1 MKTNIH
7 KNRIQLKKF
16 QINQDLIKQKQI
28 KSGLVMSTSTSSLK
42 SNNYKEKK
50 SLSKQKSSHK
60 ISINN
65 INVNTNNLNLNT
77 SFNMNLNLYKRV
89 NTMVNSPRST
99 SNMSNNSNGNF
110 DKSVV
115 NELRNQFLE
124 ITKKKKSNLNE
135 SNSSLLN
142 NSLLNLE
149 NTQKNLQFVHKHR
162 SNEKKSK
169 PKMGKKS
176 LNLFD
181 SLKNNFLNPNANK
194 INFKS
199 REKLKKKPII
209 TKTEYCETENLSTTD
224 MNFLNHT
231 NTLEQTR
238 NIRIETNPNTNS
250 NNTNES
256 LQIRENN
263 FNKYNNE
270 HNEINENKKL
280 KKQNEELRKWI
291 NVLKSVIL
299 SQQVNFIKKFN
310 DREVYHIN
318 REKALIKENNS
329 LKKIIF
335 SSFEAIKIFD
345 KLSFE
350 YDDKLNKT
358 YSQILTENQYLRK
371 IFLNNT
377 KTSETKNIQN
387 IHKRINNFVKNNF
400 YHNNNRNTTKIKI
413 DRKEENQDK
422 KSHYVNTITHFGN
435 SHAYLN
441 QTMKKEMM
449 NNLYYSNIKSK
460 QIPKSNSTNNINQ
473 TSNPNKKIKNQ
484 K

>member
-110 DKSVV
+110 DKNVV

-135 SNSSLLN
+135 SNSSSLN

-149 NTQKNLQFVHKHR
+149 NTQKNIQFVHKFR

-169 PKMGKKS
+169 PKMGNKS

-199 REKLKKKPII
+199 REKLKKKPLI

-224 MNFLNHT
+224 VNFLNHT
-231 NTLEQTR
+231 NTLDQTR
-238 NIRIETNPNTNS
+238 NIRIETNPNTNT
-250 NNTNES
+250 NTNITNES
-256 LQIRENN
+256 LHINLS
-263 FNKYNNE
+263 KYN
-270 HNEINENKKL
+270 NEINENKKL
-280 KKQNEELRKWI
+280 KKQNEELRRWI
-291 NVLKSVIL
+291 NVLKSVII
-299 SQQVNFIKKFN
+299 SQNNNFIKKFN

-329 LKKIIF
+329 LKKIII

-345 KLSFE
+345 KISLE

-377 KTSETKNIQN
+377 KESETKNFQY

-473 TSNPNKKIKNQ
+473 NSNPNKKIKNQ

>member
-99 SNMSNNSNGNF
+99 SNISNNSNGNF
-110 DKSVV
+110 DKNVV

-135 SNSSLLN
+135 SNSSSLN

-149 NTQKNLQFVHKHR
+149 NTQKNIQFVHKFR

-169 PKMGKKS
+169 PKMGNKS

-199 REKLKKKPII
+199 REKLKKKPLI

-224 MNFLNHT
+224 VNFLNHT
-231 NTLEQTR
+231 NTLDQTR
-238 NIRIETNPNTNS
+238 NIRIETNPNTNT
-250 NNTNES
+250 NTNITNES
-256 LQIRENN
+256 LHINLS
-263 FNKYNNE
+263 KYN
-270 HNEINENKKL
+270 NEINENKKL
-280 KKQNEELRKWI
+280 KKQNEELRRWI
-291 NVLKSVIL
+291 NVLKSVII
-299 SQQVNFIKKFN
+299 SQNNNFIKKFN

-329 LKKIIF
+329 LKKIIIT
-335 SSFEAIKIFD
+335 SFEAIKIFD
-345 KLSFE
+345 KISFE
-350 YDDKLNKT
+350 YEDKLNKT

-377 KTSETKNIQN
+377 KESETKNFQY

-473 TSNPNKKIKNQ
+473 NSNPNKKIKNQ

>member
-99 SNMSNNSNGNF
+99 SNISNNSNGNF
-110 DKSVV
+110 DKNVV

-199 REKLKKKPII
+199 REKLKKKPLI

-224 MNFLNHT
+224 VNFLNHT
-231 NTLEQTR
+231 NTLDQTR
-238 NIRIETNPNTNS
+238 NIRIETNPNTNT
-250 NNTNES
+250 NTNITNES
-256 LQIRENN
+256 LHINLS
-263 FNKYNNE
+263 KYN
-270 HNEINENKKL
+270 NEINENKKL
-280 KKQNEELRKWI
+280 KKQNEELRRWI
-291 NVLKSVIL
+291 NVLKSVII
-299 SQQVNFIKKFN
+299 SQNNNFIKKFN

-329 LKKIIF
+329 LKKIII

-345 KLSFE
+345 KISFE
-350 YDDKLNKT
+350 YEDKLNKT

-377 KTSETKNIQN
+377 KESETKNFQY

-473 TSNPNKKIKNQ
+473 NSNPNKKIKNQ

>member
-99 SNMSNNSNGNF
+99 SNISNNSNGNF
-110 DKSVV
+110 DKNVV

-135 SNSSLLN
+135 SNSSSLN

-149 NTQKNLQFVHKHR
+149 NTQKNIQFVHKFR

-169 PKMGKKS
+169 PKMGNKS

-199 REKLKKKPII
+199 REKLKKKPLI

-224 MNFLNHT
+224 VNFLNHT
-231 NTLEQTR
+231 NTLDQTR
-238 NIRIETNPNTNS
+238 NIRIETNPNTNT
-250 NNTNES
+250 NTNITNES
-256 LQIRENN
+256 LQINLS
-263 FNKYNNE
+263 KYN
-270 HNEINENKKL
+270 NEINENKKL
-280 KKQNEELRKWI
+280 KKQNEELRRWI
-291 NVLKSVIL
+291 NVLKSVII
-299 SQQVNFIKKFN
+299 SQNNNFIKKFN

-329 LKKIIF
+329 LKKIII

-345 KLSFE
+345 KISFE
-350 YDDKLNKT
+350 YEDKLNKT

-377 KTSETKNIQN
+377 KESETKNFQY

-473 TSNPNKKIKNQ
+473 NSNPNKKIKNQ

>member
-1 MKTNIH
+1 MH

-16 QINQDLIKQKQI
+16 QINQELIKQKQM

-42 SNNYKEKK
+42 SNNYKDKK

-135 SNSSLLN
+135 SNSSSLN

-199 REKLKKKPII
+199 REKLKKKPLI

-224 MNFLNHT
+224 VNFLNHT
-231 NTLEQTR
+231 NTLDQTR
-238 NIRIETNPNTNS
+238 NIRIETNPNTNT
-250 NNTNES
+250 NTNITNES
-256 LQIRENN
+256 LHINLS
-263 FNKYNNE
+263 KYN
-270 HNEINENKKL
+270 NEINENKKL
-280 KKQNEELRKWI
+280 KKQNEELRRWI
-291 NVLKSVIL
+291 NVLKSVII
-299 SQQVNFIKKFN
+299 SQNNNFIKKFN

-329 LKKIIF
+329 LKKIIIT
-335 SSFEAIKIFD
+335 SFEAIKIFD
-345 KLSFE
+345 KISYE
-350 YDDKLNKT
+350 YDYKLNKT

-377 KTSETKNIQN
+377 KESETKNFQY

-473 TSNPNKKIKNQ
+473 NSNQNPNQNKKLKNQ

>member
-99 SNMSNNSNGNF
+99 SNISNNSNGNF
-110 DKSVV
+110 DKNVV

-135 SNSSLLN
+135 SNSSSLN

-149 NTQKNLQFVHKHR
+149 NSQKNIQFVHKFR

-169 PKMGKKS
+169 PKMGNKS

-199 REKLKKKPII
+199 REKLKKKPLI

-224 MNFLNHT
+224 VNFLNHT
-231 NTLEQTR
+231 NTLDQTR
-238 NIRIETNPNTNS
+238 NIRIETNPNTNT
-250 NNTNES
+250 NTNITNES
-256 LQIRENN
+256 LHINLS
-263 FNKYNNE
+263 KYN
-270 HNEINENKKL
+270 NEINENKKL
-280 KKQNEELRKWI
+280 KKQNEELRRWI
-291 NVLKSVIL
+291 NVLKSVII
-299 SQQVNFIKKFN
+299 SQNNNFIKKFN

-329 LKKIIF
+329 LKKIII

-345 KLSFE
+345 KISFE
-350 YDDKLNKT
+350 YEDKLNKT

-377 KTSETKNIQN
+377 KESETKNFQY

-473 TSNPNKKIKNQ
+473 NSNPNKKIKNQ

>member
-99 SNMSNNSNGNF
+99 SNISNNSNGNF
-110 DKSVV
+110 DKNVV

-135 SNSSLLN
+135 SNSSSLN

-149 NTQKNLQFVHKHR
+149 NTQKNIQFVHKFR

-169 PKMGKKS
+169 PKMGNKS

-199 REKLKKKPII
+199 REKLKKKPLI

-224 MNFLNHT
+224 VNFLNHT
-231 NTLEQTR
+231 NTLDQTR
-238 NIRIETNPNTNS
+238 NIRIETNPNTNT
-250 NNTNES
+250 NTNITNES
-256 LQIRENN
+256 LHINLS
-263 FNKYNNE
+263 KYN
-270 HNEINENKKL
+270 NEINENKKL

-329 LKKIIF
+329 LKKIII

-345 KLSFE
+345 KISFE
-350 YDDKLNKT
+350 YEDKLNKT

-377 KTSETKNIQN
+377 KESETKNFQY

-473 TSNPNKKIKNQ
+473 NSNPNKKIKNQ